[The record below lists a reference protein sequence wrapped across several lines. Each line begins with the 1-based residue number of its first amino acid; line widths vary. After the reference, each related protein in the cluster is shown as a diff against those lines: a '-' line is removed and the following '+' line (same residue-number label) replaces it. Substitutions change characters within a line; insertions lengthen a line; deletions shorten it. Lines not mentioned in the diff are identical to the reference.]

1 MTEREEVYN
10 VVVNDEGQYSIWSD
24 DLNLEIPKGWRP
36 VGKSGPKADCLSY
49 IQDVWTDMRPLSLQK
64 AMAEAER
71 SSPPIDVTKNASMS
85 AGPSLVERLTQG
97 DHPVEAV
104 VRTAKGIA
112 AFKECIDRGYA
123 HIRFTDTKGGTE
135 LKVSLERT
143 LCDLTKGNFQDST
156 GTIRLAGKLTLDFV
170 KVRCEA
176 DLDLRTLTGQGR
188 LLSESCPG

>member
-1 MTEREEVYN
+1 MTEHEEVYN

-24 DLNLEIPKGWRP
+24 DLNIEIPKGWRS

-71 SSPPIDVTKNASMS
+71 SSPPIAVTKNASTP
-85 AGPSLVERLTQG
+85 ATPSLVERLTQG

-135 LKVSLERT
+135 LKLGLEKT

-156 GTIRLAGKLTLDFV
+156 GTIRLAGKLTLDYV
-170 KVRCEA
+170 KVRCEV
-176 DLDLRTLTGQGR
+176 DLDLRTLTGQGHLVR
-188 LLSESCPG
+188 EA